1 VLTGAR
7 RFSRSLRLFLPSQ
20 RIACQVR
27 LSRKDLGWGYALA
40 WVSVVVPT
48 ETLLVR
54 APDATVSA
62 LRSSPHF
69 RFAKSFVEG
78 RHNPGE
84 YETFVARHH
93 HHDSPLEAVERFQ
106 RTIGWVQTQGLRT
119 EVSLDVMAGG
129 QMVLVDGVHRA
140 AAALALGI
148 PLVKGQVVAIVRQK
162 N

>member
-1 VLTGAR
+1 
-7 RFSRSLRLFLPSQ
+7 
-20 RIACQVR
+20 
-27 LSRKDLGWGYALA
+27 
-40 WVSVVVPT
+40 
-48 ETLLVR
+48 
-54 APDATVSA
+54 
-62 LRSSPHF
+62 
-69 RFAKSFVEG
+69 
-78 RHNPGE
+78 
-84 YETFVARHH
+84 
-93 HHDSPLEAVERFQ
+93 LEAVERFQ